1 MTLRKAANYLTS
13 KIGRFLAKTSEWREE
28 TLVIKVQQIWDRLSC
43 WLNKKIPCSLVS
55 PVPMQWNG
63 RCLSFKIL
71 VHCSRQWWA
80 AGAADRAYRTR
91 RSKHCSSCSH
101 LLRSLLVPKPA
112 PVSPSCLGHLGQHC
126 LDHCTTGSS
135 CFSCLPP
142 ATQPQR
148 SHPTAADF
156 PSAQAQSIHLEQPP
170 SSSCLAP
177 VIHILSTFLL
187 SIGNFKPRMELTY
200 LKFGQVQFF

>member
-1 MTLRKAANYLTS
+1 MGS
-13 KIGRFLAKTSEWREE
+13 
-28 TLVIKVQQIWDRLSC
+28 V
-43 WLNKKIPCSLVS
+43 
-55 PVPMQWNG
+55 
-63 RCLSFKIL
+63 CLSRFWCIAVVSGGLL
-71 VHCSRQWWA
+71 VRQT
-80 AGAADRAYRTR
+80 GRTGHDDP
-91 RSKHCSSCSH
+91 SIAH
-101 LLRSLLVPKPA
+101 LLSRLVPKVVRQPA
-112 PVSPSCLGHLGQHC
+112 PVSSSCLGHLGQHC

-156 PSAQAQSIHLEQPP
+156 PSAQAQSIHLEQPQ